1 MQDVNHQLFTESVL
15 DEVLLG
21 MKPQNEKLA
30 LEILDGLNLKQ
41 YTENHP
47 MALSGGQKQRVA
59 VASGISSGC
68 EIVVFDEPTSGLD
81 YRQMLAVSAML
92 KKLAAS
98 GKTLLVITHDP
109 EFILNSCQSVIRME
123 RGKIVEQYPLLGN
136 EKQLIKTMTGKL

>member
-59 VASGISSGC
+59 IGSGISSGC
-68 EIVVFDEPTSGLD
+68 DVVVFDEPTSGLD
-81 YRQMLAVSAML
+81 YRQMLAVSATL

-109 EFILNSCQSVIRME
+109 EFILNSCQSIVRLE
-123 RGKIVEQYPLLGN
+123 HGKIVEQYPLAGN
-136 EKQLIKTMTGKL
+136 EKRLIKTMTGKL

>member
-21 MKPQNEKLA
+21 MNPQDENA
-30 LEILDGLNLKQ
+30 AQEILEMLNLKD
-41 YTENHP
+41 YASCHP

-59 VASGISSGC
+59 IGSGVSSGR

-81 YRQMLAVSAML
+81 YKQMLAVSATL

-109 EFILNSCQSVIRME
+109 EFILNSCQSVMRME
-123 RGKIVEQYPLLGN
+123 RGKVVEQYPLLGN
-136 EKQLIKTMTGKL
+136 EKQLIKTMVE